1 MKIGILGGS
10 GFYAL
15 NRLNNTSEI
24 DVSTP
29 FGAPSDAVISGKFG
43 NHEVFFIPRHGR
55 GHRIMP
61 SEVNHCANVFALKSL
76 GVEHAISVTSV
87 GSLKEDR
94 VPGDIVLPDQYFD
107 RTKQNHTFYRDLA
120 VHVPFGEPTC
130 NSLRNHLGEVATEQA
145 TAAGRKAFTSG
156 TYVNMEGPVFST
168 KAESLFYR
176 SLDASVVGMTSLP
189 EAKLCR
195 EAEICYAAIA
205 MVTDFDCWHEEEG
218 HVTAEAVVIQA
229 KKNVE
234 LATNIVIGLFERLD
248 DLPSCTSGCHESL
261 SGAIMTDPT
270 TLSDDVKNK
279 LKPLIGHRI

>member
-1 MKIGILGGS
+1 MKIGIIGGS

-15 NRLNNTSEI
+15 NRLNNPKE
-24 DVSTP
+24 VSVNTP
-29 FGAPSDAVISGKFG
+29 FGPPSDAVMSGTFG
-43 NHEVFFIPRHGR
+43 NHEIFFLPRHGR

-61 SEVNHCANVFALKSL
+61 SEINHCANIFALKSL
-76 GVEHAISVTSV
+76 GVERAISITSV

-130 NSLRNHLGEVATEQA
+130 DAFRNYLGDIAQEQA
-145 TAAGRKAFTSG
+145 TQVGHTAFTSG

-168 KAESLFYR
+168 KAESHFYR
-176 SLDASVVGMTSLP
+176 GLDASVVGMTSLP

-195 EAEICYAAIA
+195 EAEICYSAMA

-218 HVTAEAVVIQA
+218 HVTAADVVIQA
-229 KKNVE
+229 QKNVE
-234 LATNIVIGLFERLD
+234 LATNTMVAFLERLD
-248 DLPSCTSGCHESL
+248 DLPDCHSGCGSAL
-261 SGAIMTDPT
+261 SGAIMTHLD
-270 TLSDDVKNK
+270 TLSDEIKNN
-279 LKPLIGHRI
+279 LKPLIGHLL